1 MDSNNKCPKF
11 FVDLYLDKYGQII
24 LYRLDNGQACM
35 LKGDSLRRAESTI
48 DMYNYNNTRY
58 GVYGEMQVEEQDLV
72 PIDKSYAFGS
82 QVDCC

>member
-1 MDSNNKCPKF
+1 
-11 FVDLYLDKYGQII
+11 
-24 LYRLDNGQACM
+24 M